1 MYNFFYVFSG
11 RVKFPVNCPLCSQ
24 CDIRL
29 RHNVTLE
36 DVLFN
41 VANIVSEPP
50 FENKL
55 LFFCHLSSV
64 EFEQATVIDIH
75 IYIFRGGYLI
85 FSGCR
90 TMLCWV
96 QSLPNLSC
104 NVTPQHWM
112 YVSCQKNP
120 RCPVTSRVSHFGLK
134 QYVVCGL
141 YVWLV
146 ACCYKFHLQIMVH
159 PLSDVT
165 SSHYLRGWILPF
177 SSGVF

>member
-112 YVSCQKNP
+112 YVSCQKK
-120 RCPVTSRVSHFGLK
+120 SKMSGDLK
-134 QYVVCGL
+134 GFTFWSETICCLWSVCLIGCML
-141 YVWLV
+141 
-146 ACCYKFHLQIMVH
+146 LQISFANHGPSIVWCNIIS
-159 PLSDVT
+159 LFAWLNIT
-165 SSHYLRGWILPF
+165 LQ
-177 SSGVF
+177 